1 MRADVSLGIVPGPEM
16 SPLLTRRSA
25 WRDRRDRFGALLGA
39 TVAAFAVEGIT
50 MPHIWDQVV
59 LTALLSGTL
68 LLALWAADARPIV
81 LRVALLVALV
91 VLGISVAEAAAGRI
105 DNAAVRLS
113 NLMLVL
119 LAPPAVVVGVVR
131 SMRARSKVT
140 VEAVFGVL
148 CLYILIGL
156 FFVQLYGAID
166 RINGHFFA
174 NNLNATLSECVYFSF
189 TTLTTIGYGDITTAG
204 NLGHTLAVTEGLVG
218 QIYLVT
224 IVSLL
229 VGNLGRAARGTQP

>member
-1 MRADVSLGIVPGPEM
+1 MRGNPTLGIVPAPDM
-16 SPLLTRRSA
+16 ARLLTRSRA

-39 TVAAFAVEGIT
+39 TVVAFAVEGIAN
-50 MPHIWDQVV
+50 PRVWEQVV
-59 LTALLSGTL
+59 VTALLSGTL
-68 LLALWAADARPIV
+68 LLALWAADAKPIV
-81 LRVALLVALV
+81 LRVALIVALV
-91 VLGISVAEAAAGRI
+91 MLVISVVEAAAGHV
-105 DNAAVRLS
+105 DNVAVRLA
-113 NLMLVL
+113 NLLLVL

-131 SMRARSKVT
+131 SMKARQKVT

-156 FFVQLYGAID
+156 FFAQLFGTID
-166 RINGHFFA
+166 RISGTFFA
-174 NNLNATLSECVYFSF
+174 NNLKATPSQCVYFSF

-229 VGNLGRAARGTQP
+229 VGNLGRAARRTEP

>member
-1 MRADVSLGIVPGPEM
+1 MAR
-16 SPLLTRRSA
+16 LLTRSAA

-39 TVAAFAVEGIT
+39 TVAAFAVEGIAT
-50 MPHIWDQVV
+50 PRIWDQVV
-59 LTALLSGTL
+59 VTALLSGTL
-68 LLALWAADARPIV
+68 LLALWAADAKPIV
-81 LRVALLVALV
+81 LRVASIVALV
-91 VLGISVAEAAAGRI
+91 VFVISVVEAAAGHV

-113 NLMLVL
+113 NLLLVV

-131 SMRARSKVT
+131 SMRARNKVT

-148 CLYILIGL
+148 CLYILLGL
-156 FFVQLYGAID
+156 FFAQLYGAID
-166 RINGHFFA
+166 RVDGGHFFA
-174 NNLNATLSECVYFSF
+174 NGLQATPSECVYFSF
-189 TTLTTIGYGDITTAG
+189 TTLATIGYGDITTAS

-229 VGNLGRAARGTQP
+229 VGNLGRAAMRREQ